1 MKKII
6 HGVTNNT
13 PMSQTMQKGLSILF
27 LLIATIM
34 IFIPY
39 SKELIFGFKVE
50 LRIIP
55 SFISTLISILIIA
68 PLYTRNILKWNK
80 SIYTLISFIFF
91 LLIFSSLVELAL
103 GGNGLKSGIIEMI
116 FVIAIVLSWLGI
128 SVIAGICW
136 IFLFVAV
143 AFSIITNNS
152 VMGFY
157 GFIYVASSFIGLVLH
172 SELNP
177 GNFVSGFKDEFV
189 IAEGIRNIAKK
200 DIDETGNMINKI
212 I

>member
-68 PLYTRNILKWNK
+68 PL
-80 SIYTLISFIFF
+80 
-91 LLIFSSLVELAL
+91 
-103 GGNGLKSGIIEMI
+103 
-116 FVIAIVLSWLGI
+116 
-128 SVIAGICW
+128 
-136 IFLFVAV
+136 
-143 AFSIITNNS
+143 
-152 VMGFY
+152 
-157 GFIYVASSFIGLVLH
+157 
-172 SELNP
+172 
-177 GNFVSGFKDEFV
+177 
-189 IAEGIRNIAKK
+189 
-200 DIDETGNMINKI
+200 
-212 I
+212 